1 MSRRVMILIGLVV
14 VCVAVAVGVVLVSA
28 SKDPATTQDTTATT
42 TLPNP
47 PYLVFRS
54 LDRKDP
60 KTYGRIAVVPLDDLD
75 GPRELGGL
83 TCERVYFQGQR
94 GICMALSDDF
104 PPTYKA
110 VLLGPDLKPTGSV
123 AVNGIPSRARVSP
136 DGRLGAVTTFVS
148 GDSYTSLEVFSTR
161 AMIIDMVTGKP
172 VVRSL
177 ESWPVYRDGTRTE
190 SVDHNFW
197 GITFAPDGDTFYA
210 TLSSGGKTHL
220 VRGSVKGKRME
231 ILRDNVECPSIS
243 PDGTRIGFK
252 KRVGGDGLWHLTV
265 LDLATMKETPLAED
279 QPIDDQVEWL
289 DDDTILYGNGEAI
302 WSVPADGSG
311 TARRFLAAA
320 NSPSVVREEAVK

>member
-1 MSRRVMILIGLVV
+1 MSRRGVILIGLVV

-28 SKDPATTQDTTATT
+28 SKDPATTQDTTTATA
-42 TLPNP
+42 LPNP
-47 PYLVFRS
+47 PYMVFRS

-136 DGRLGAVTTFVS
+136 NGRLVS
-148 GDSYTSLEVFSTR
+148 GDSYTSLGVFSTR

-220 VRGSVKGKRME
+220 VRGSVKVKRME